1 MACSNTATINY
12 GNSIYSFSLVKTGTQ
27 WCYTVVVTG
36 AAGPTAPGLSHF
48 ILELCDRIS
57 TNPDSDFVISNITVS
72 INGVAQTPD
81 YEIKLHTIDD
91 GTGRQVYGIKFDNG
105 VDKGETGVFC
115 FNITPDVQ
123 PVAGDL
129 VVKGGNN
136 PELLTVDAICT
147 PSCTPPQPPTPGRGL
162 CCNA

>member
-12 GNSIYSFSLVKTGTQ
+12 QGSQYNFTLTKMGIR

-36 AAGPTAPGLSHF
+36 DSATPGLSHF

-57 TNPDSDFVISNITVS
+57 TNPDSDFVISNITVT
-72 INGVAQTPD
+72 INGEPQTPD

-91 GTGRQVYGIKFDNG
+91 GTGIQLYGIKFDNG
-105 VDKGETGVFC
+105 VDKGQTGVFC
-115 FNITPDVQ
+115 FDITPDVQ
-123 PVAGDL
+123 PIAGDL

-136 PELLTVDAICT
+136 PELLTGDAICT
-147 PSCTPPQPPTPGRGL
+147 PSCIPSTRGRGL